1 MQNPDVQTSG
11 SLDNTKFNGGNMK
24 KCKKVTKVKTKT
36 CEYNKAEMTWA
47 STDSVSVCVGP
58 EGNPQQKMKTRI

>member
-24 KCKKVTKVKTKT
+24 KCMKVTKVKTKT